1 CRFCSEPVADPPS
14 WKIRTRHLVLDR
26 PLIMGIVNVT
36 PDSFSDGGRYQD
48 PELAIQHGLDLAQQ
62 GADLVDVGGE
72 STRPGSEGVP
82 AEIELARVL
91 PVVEALATRGVA
103 VSIDTSKAT
112 VARHAIEAGAEVI
125 NDVTAGSDPD
135 MLGLAA
141 ESGCGLVLM
150 HMQGTPRTMQERP
163 SYEDV
168 VREVKDFL
176 VERALAAEFA
186 GIDRAAISI
195 DPGIGFGKTVDH
207 NLELLRR
214 LGELVSTGYP
224 VAVGTS
230 RKGFL
235 GHLTGVDQPEE
246 RDVATAATTAL
257 AVMAGAAMVRVH
269 DVESSR
275 QAARIAW
282 AIARTRI

>member
-1 CRFCSEPVADPPS
+1 
-14 WKIRTRHLVLDR
+14 
-26 PLIMGIVNVT
+26 MGIVNVT

-141 ESGCGLVLM
+141 ESDCGLVLM

-235 GHLTGVDQPEE
+235 GHLTGVDHPEE